1 MNVRLHLLELSMCLD
16 LNVHCGG
23 LSDLGLCIDWL
34 FHLDLLPTWVVFP
47 VVKMF
52 RCERAHS
59 RHFNLI

>member
-1 MNVRLHLLELSMCLD
+1 MCLD